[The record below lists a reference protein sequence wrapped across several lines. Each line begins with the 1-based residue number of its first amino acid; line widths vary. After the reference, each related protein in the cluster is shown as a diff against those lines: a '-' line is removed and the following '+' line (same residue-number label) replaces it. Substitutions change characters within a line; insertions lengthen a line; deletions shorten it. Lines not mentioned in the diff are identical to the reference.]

1 MKMVKY
7 RTLVRMSSMIRQ
19 LEKRAEE
26 FQNTWPKR
34 ARMARE
40 LAEYIRG
47 AAKELAEA

>member
-1 MKMVKY
+1 MKMNKY
-7 RTLVRMSSMIRQ
+7 RTLVRMSNMIKQ
-19 LEKRAEE
+19 LEKKAEE

-47 AAKELAEA
+47 AARELVDA